1 MIIAF
6 INWYNWSLRSDT
18 FSLFSFIHYCLTH
31 SHFYSFTHS
40 HVFCFLFISLTHLFN
55 LITSAQFQLIL
66 FFFYYYNRFTLI
78 AHFRDNKTHSLS
90 LSLSLFLSLF
100 LLLFLFFSLPLHSFS
115 LTVSPDTK
123 LIVETCCTDDSV
135 SKEGLQINCLNNNN
149 LNININAICHV
160 NSYNSRH
167 WAHALYSWFFPSALM
182 SAATSIALINGIS
195 PSFPG
200 LTS

>member
-1 MIIAF
+1 MYIKKNKFQLTNFMIIAF

-78 AHFRDNKTHSLS
+78 AHFFVITKLIHFLCPFLSFFLSFFFSFFFFLS
-90 LSLSLFLSLF
+90 LSILF
-100 LLLFLFFSLPLHSFS
+100 HSQS
-115 LTVSPDTK
+115 
-123 LIVETCCTDDSV
+123 
-135 SKEGLQINCLNNNN
+135 LQIQN
-149 LNININAICHV
+149 
-160 NSYNSRH
+160 
-167 WAHALYSWFFPSALM
+167 
-182 SAATSIALINGIS
+182 
-195 PSFPG
+195 
-200 LTS
+200 